1 MAVMIKQGAAAAEY
15 PALARVR
22 TELEAFK
29 RKFYLNLLVR
39 GGLVAG
45 GLLLSFFVVFNGL
58 EYFLYLPTVV
68 RAGLLFGFIGLTMYS
83 FARWIWT
90 PLAALT
96 NLRRLLSDEQAARR
110 VGELFPEV
118 QDRLLNSLQLQGQ
131 ARDNAL
137 IAASLEQRAAQMD
150 DISFAK
156 GIDIQQQSKPL
167 WKYAAIPA
175 AVLLLLLAFYPSFLV
190 QGTERIWHYKRAY
203 SPPAPFQFV
212 IKNPKLTAFKGEDFT
227 LDVGVA
233 GQALPADVSIA
244 FDEGERKLSKV
255 TGRGD
260 QFRYTFEQPQ
270 GDVTFQLKGAGFASP
285 EYQLTVLERP
295 NLRDFKVSITYP
307 PYTGKAAET
316 IENGGNLTVPE
327 GSTVRWEFATAATDE
342 LALVFQN
349 PDETLAATGDDG
361 TFTAERRVLRSQPYL
376 LRLKNPASL
385 NRDPISYQLTAVPDL
400 PPTLTLEAFSD
411 TVTRRYLAL
420 GGTVRDDYGLT
431 RLELHYAL
439 RRAGQGPNSTPSRVG
454 ATPLGLPRES
464 AGTYAYTWNLNAL
477 NLQPGDRLEYY
488 VEAWDNDGVHGPKA
502 TRTRPAEFRLPSRRE
517 LRQEMQAQAQSVA
530 SQMSQAAKQSEK
542 LERELAKAQDKLKTK
557 RDLSFQDRKQLENML
572 DQKNQLNQQMEQM
585 QKMFDQLQQKQDQ
598 ASPKSEELA
607 KKAEELKKLMAD
619 LLDPETK
626 KLYDKLQK
634 LLEEKKQPDA
644 EMQKLLQQ
652 LENKEDTLQKELDRA
667 LEMFKQMQLEQKA
680 EETANKLDELARQ
693 EEKLAEKT
701 EKNDKDNPDNKASN
715 QDQKAKQEEL
725 KKEQAEN
732 QKEFDDLKKELQE
745 LKQMDKEFGDQ
756 NGMDE
761 QKPEQE
767 QTDQDMQDSQ
777 QSLSK
782 NQNKKAAGNQKS
794 AASRMKKM
802 AQKMRDQMSEEESDQ
817 AQQNIDDLRDILE
830 NLLTLSFD
838 QEQLM
843 KDFRKVDQ
851 SDPRFVQLGQ
861 TQRKLRDDAKI
872 IQDSLYALAKKEPKI
887 QSFVTR
893 EVGEMN
899 GRMDESLTHI
909 QQRDLG
915 RATATEQQ
923 AMTSMNNLALMLQS
937 SLQQMQQEAQEGKG
951 APKDGQGK
959 PGKKKGKGKGQ
970 GQGSKPGP
978 GSMGQMQKQ
987 LNEQIQKLSQSGK
1000 TGRAMSEELAKLAA
1014 QQQMLRQAMQQLD
1027 KMQQGGKPGGS
1038 QGQSGQGGEGQA
1050 GQGQSKNGKEG
1061 KEGGDPTGKDGKGK
1075 GDQGMG
1081 GTGDLKKM
1089 MEQTETDLVNKRL
1102 TEETMMR
1109 QQQILTRLLEV
1120 EKSARERDQDT
1131 KREAQ
1136 AAQYKPPVFPP
1147 AFDKYKVSKERQ
1159 TELLRSTPPNLTP
1172 YYQREVG
1179 EYFQKIK

>member
-1 MAVMIKQGAAAAEY
+1 MAMLMEHDATGGEY

-39 GGLVAG
+39 GLLVAG
-45 GLLLSFFVVFNGL
+45 GLLLTFFVVFNGL

-68 RAGLLFGFIGLTMYS
+68 RAGLLFGFIGLTVYS
-83 FARWIWT
+83 FVRWIWT

-96 NLRRLLSDEQAARR
+96 NLRRLLNDEQAARR

-118 QDRLLNSLQLQGQ
+118 QDRLLNALQLQGQ

-137 IAASLEQRAAQMD
+137 IAASLEQRAVQLGQF
-150 DISFAK
+150 SFAE
-156 GIDIQQQSKPL
+156 GINIQQQSKPL
-167 WKYAAIPA
+167 WKYAAIPT
-175 AVLLLLLAFYPSFLV
+175 AVLLALLAFYPSFLV
-190 QGTERIWHYKRAY
+190 QGTERIWHYRRAY
-203 SPPAPFQFV
+203 SPPAPFQFL
-212 IKNPKLTAFKGEDFT
+212 IKNSKLTAFRGEDFT
-227 LDVGVA
+227 LAVGVA
-233 GQALPADVSIA
+233 GVALPADVSIA
-244 FDEGERKLSKV
+244 FDNGERRLSKV
-255 TGRGD
+255 AGHGD

-270 GDVTFQLKGAGFASP
+270 GDVIFQLKGAGFASP

-295 NLRDFKVSITYP
+295 NLRDFKVNITYP
-307 PYTGKAAET
+307 PYTGKPAES
-316 IENGGNLTVPE
+316 IKNGGNLTVPE
-327 GSTVRWEFATAATDE
+327 GSTVRWEFTTAATAE
-342 LALVFQN
+342 LALIFQN
-349 PDETLAATGDDG
+349 PDETLAARGGDG
-361 TFTAERRVLRSQPYL
+361 TFVATRRIMRSQPYL

-400 PPTLTLEAFSD
+400 PPSLTLEAFSD
-411 TVTRRYLAL
+411 TVTRRFLAL

-439 RRAGQGPNSTPSRVG
+439 RRAGQGLNTTPNTQHSTP
-454 ATPLGLPRES
+454 LELPRES
-464 AGTYAYTWNLNAL
+464 AGTYAYTWNLGAL
-477 NLQPGDRLEYY
+477 NMQPGDRLEYY
-488 VEAWDNDGVHGPKA
+488 VEAWDNDDVHGPKA
-502 TRTRPAEFRLPSRRE
+502 TRTRPAEFRLPGRRE

-542 LERELAKAQDKLKTK
+542 LERELVKTQDKLKTK

-585 QKMFDQLQQKQDQ
+585 QKMFEQLQQKQDQ
-598 ASPKSEELA
+598 FSPKSEELA

-634 LLEEKKQPDA
+634 LLEQQKQPDA

-667 LEMFKQMQLEQKA
+667 LEMFKQMQLEQKV
-680 EETANKLDELARQ
+680 EETANKLDDLAKQ

-701 EKNDKDNPDNKASN
+701 EQNDKENPDKKTSN
-715 QDQKAKQEEL
+715 QDQKSKQEQL
-725 KKEQAEN
+725 KQEQVQN
-732 QKEFDDLKKELQE
+732 QKEFEDLKKELQD
-745 LKQMDKEFGDQ
+745 LKQMDKELGDQ

-761 QKPEQE
+761 QKPDQE
-767 QTDQDMQDSQ
+767 QTDQDMQESQ

-782 NQNKKAAGNQKS
+782 NQNKKAATKQKS

-802 AQKMRDQMSEEESDQ
+802 AQKMRDQMSEEEGDQ
-817 AQQNIDDLRDILE
+817 AQQNIDDLRDILD

-838 QEQLM
+838 QEGLM

-909 QQRDLG
+909 QQRDLA

-937 SLQQMQQEAQEGKG
+937 SLNQMQQEAQAGKG
-951 APKDGQGK
+951 QPQDGQGK
-959 PGKKKGKGKGQ
+959 PGRKKGKGKGQ
-970 GQGSKPGP
+970 GQGGKP

-987 LNEQIQKLSQSGK
+987 LNEQIQQLSKSGK
-1000 TGRAMSEELAKLAA
+1000 TGRAMSQELAKLAG

-1038 QGQSGQGGEGQA
+1038 QGKE
-1050 GQGQSKNGKEG
+1050 GKEG
-1061 KEGGDPTGKDGKGK
+1061 KESKEGKEGKESGQNGKDGKGE
-1075 GDQGMG
+1075 QGGG
-1081 GTGDLKKM
+1081 GTGDIKKL

-1102 TEETMMR
+1102 TEETILR

-1136 AAQYKPPVFPP
+1136 TAQAKPPGFPP
-1147 AFDKYKVSKERQ
+1147 AFDKYKADKERQ
-1159 TELLRSTPPNLTP
+1159 TDLLRSTPLKLTP

>member
-1 MAVMIKQGAAAAEY
+1 MEMTMEGGAAGGQY

-39 GGLVAG
+39 GLLVAG
-45 GLLLSFFVVFNGL
+45 GLLLTFFVVFNVL
-58 EYFLYLPTVV
+58 EYFLYLPTAV
-68 RAGLLFGFIGLTMYS
+68 RAGLLFGFLALVAYS
-83 FARWIWT
+83 FVRWIWT

-110 VGELFPEV
+110 VGELFPDV
-118 QDRLLNSLQLQGQ
+118 QDRLLNALQLQGQ
-131 ARDNAL
+131 ALQNEL
-137 IAASLEQRAAQMD
+137 VAASLEQRAAQMGS
-150 DISFAK
+150 ISFAQ
-156 GIDIQQQSKPL
+156 GIDIRQQSRPL
-167 WKYAAIPA
+167 WKYAAVPVV
-175 AVLLLLLAFYPSFLV
+175 VLLALLAVYPSFLV

-203 SPPAPFQFV
+203 SPPAPFEFV
-212 IKNPKLTAFKGEDFT
+212 IKNPKLTAFRGENFT

-233 GQALPADVSIA
+233 GAALPADVSIA
-244 FDEGERKLSKV
+244 FGEGERRLSKV
-255 TGRGD
+255 AGRGD

-270 GDVTFQLKGAGFASP
+270 EDVTFQLKGAGFNSP

-295 NLRDFKVSITYP
+295 NLRDFKVNITYP
-307 PYTGKAAET
+307 AYTGKAAET

-349 PDETLAATGDDG
+349 PDETLTASGTAG
-361 TFTAERRVLRSQPYL
+361 TFVASRRILRSQPYL
-376 LRLKNPASL
+376 LRLKNPVSL
-385 NRDPISYQLTAVPDL
+385 NKDPISYQLTAVPDL
-400 PPTLTLEAFSD
+400 VPTLTLEAFPD

-431 RLELHYAL
+431 RLELHYRLL
-439 RRAGQGPNSTPSRVG
+439 RGGNARAAGAYASR
-454 ATPLGLPRES
+454 PLALPRES
-464 AGTYAYTWNLNAL
+464 AGTYAYTWNLNPL
-477 NLQPGDRLEYY
+477 NMQPGDRLEYY
-488 VEAWDNDGVHGPKA
+488 VEAWDNDGVRGPKSA
-502 TRTRPAEFRLPSRRE
+502 RTRPAEFRLPGKRE
-517 LRQEMQAQAQSVA
+517 MRAELTAQAQSVA
-530 SQMSQAAKQSEK
+530 SEMSKAAKQSEK

-572 DQKNQLNQQMEQM
+572 DQKQQMNEQVEQL

-598 ASPKSEELA
+598 LNPKSEELA
-607 KKAEELKKLMAD
+607 KKAEELKKLMND

-626 KLYDKLQK
+626 KLYEKLRK
-634 LLEEKKQPDA
+634 LLEEQKQPDA

-667 LEMFKQMQLEQKA
+667 LEMFKQMQLEQKV
-680 EETANKLDELARQ
+680 EETANKLDELAKD

-701 EKNDKDNPDNKASN
+701 AQNDKENPDNKLSN
-715 QDQKAKQEEL
+715 QEQKARQEQLKQ
-725 KKEQAEN
+725 EQAEN
-732 QKEFDDLKKELQE
+732 QKEFEDLKKELQE
-745 LKQMDKEFGDQ
+745 LKQMDKELGDQ

-761 QKPEQE
+761 QKPDQE
-767 QTDQDMQDSQ
+767 QTDQDMEESQ
-777 QSLSK
+777 QELSK
-782 NQNKKAAGNQKS
+782 NKNSKAAAKQKS
-794 AASRMKKM
+794 AADRMKKM

-838 QEQLM
+838 QENLM
-843 KDFRKVDQ
+843 KDFRKVNQ

-909 QQRDLG
+909 QQRDPS
-915 RATATEQQ
+915 RATATQQQ
-923 AMTSMNNLALMLQS
+923 AMTSMNNLALMLQG
-937 SLQQMQQEAQEGKG
+937 SLDQMQQEAQAGKG
-951 APKDGQGK
+951 QPQDGKGK

-978 GSMGQMQKQ
+978 GDMGKMQQQ

-1000 TGRAMSEELAKLAA
+1000 SGREMSQELAKLAG

-1027 KMQQGGKPGGS
+1027 KMQQGGKPGGA
-1038 QGQSGQGGEGQA
+1038 QAGEG
-1050 GQGQSKNGKEG
+1050 KDG
-1061 KEGGDPTGKDGKGK
+1061 KEGGKEGQNGKDGKGE
-1075 GDQGMG
+1075 QGGG
-1081 GTGDLKKM
+1081 GTGDIKKM

-1102 TEETMMR
+1102 SEETIMR

-1136 AAQYKPPVFPP
+1136 SAQYKPPVFPP
-1147 AFDKYKVSKERQ
+1147 AFDKYRLSKERQ
-1159 TELLRSTPPNLTP
+1159 AELLRSSPPNLTP

>member
-1 MAVMIKQGAAAAEY
+1 MLMERGAAAAEY

-22 TELEAFK
+22 TELKAFK

-39 GGLVAG
+39 GLLVAG
-45 GLLLSFFVVFNGL
+45 GLLLTFFVAFNGL

-68 RAGLLFGFIGLTMYS
+68 RAGLLFGFIGLVVYS
-83 FARWIWT
+83 FAHWIWT

-118 QDRLLNSLQLQGQ
+118 QDRLLNALQLQGQ
-131 ARDNAL
+131 ALHNAL
-137 IAASLEQRAAQMD
+137 IAASLEQRAAQFGQY
-150 DISFAK
+150 SFAE
-156 GIDIQQQSKPL
+156 GINIQQQSKPL

-175 AVLLLLLAFYPSFLV
+175 AVLLALLAFYPSFLV

-203 SPPAPFQFV
+203 SPPAPFQFL
-212 IKNPKLTAFKGEDFT
+212 IKNAKLTAFRGENFT

-233 GQALPADVSIA
+233 GAALPADVSIT
-244 FDEGERKLSKV
+244 FNDDERRLSKV
-255 TGRGD
+255 AGRGD
-260 QFRYTFEQPQ
+260 EFRYTFEQPQ
-270 GDVTFQLKGAGFASP
+270 GNVTFQLKGAGFASP

-295 NLRDFKVSITYP
+295 NLRDFKVNITYP
-307 PYTGKAAET
+307 PYTGKPAET

-342 LALVFQN
+342 LALMFQN
-349 PDETLAATGDDG
+349 PDETLAARGDNG
-361 TFTAERRVLRSQPYL
+361 TFTATRRIMRSQPYL

-400 PPTLTLEAFSD
+400 PPSLTLEAFSD
-411 TVTRRYLAL
+411 TVTRRFLAL

-439 RRAGQGPNSTPSRVG
+439 RRAGQGPNSAPSRRG
-454 ATPLGLPRES
+454 ATPLDLPRES
-464 AGTYAYTWNLNAL
+464 AGTYAHTWNLGPL

-488 VEAWDNDGVHGPKA
+488 VEAWDNDGVHGAKA

-542 LERELAKAQDKLKTK
+542 LERELAKTQDKLKTK

-585 QKMFDQLQQKQDQ
+585 QKLFEQLQQKQDQ

-607 KKAEELKKLMAD
+607 KKAEELKKLMND

-626 KLYDKLQK
+626 KLYEKLRK
-634 LLEEKKQPDA
+634 LLAEQKQPDA

-680 EETANKLDELARQ
+680 EETANKLDELAKQ

-701 EKNDKDNPDNKASN
+701 AQNDKENPDNKASN
-715 QDQKAKQEEL
+715 QDQKAKQEQL
-725 KKEQAEN
+725 KQEQAQN
-732 QKEFDDLKKELQE
+732 QKEFEDLKKELQD
-745 LKQMDKEFGDQ
+745 LKQMDKELGDQ

-761 QKPEQE
+761 QKPDQE
-767 QTDQDMQDSQ
+767 QTDQDMQESQ
-777 QSLSK
+777 QSLGR
-782 NQNKKAAGNQKS
+782 NQNKKAAGQQKS
-794 AASRMKKM
+794 AAQRMKKM
-802 AQKMRDQMSEEESDQ
+802 AQKMRDQMSEEKSDQ
-817 AQQNIDDLRDILE
+817 AQQNINDLRDILD

-899 GRMDESLTHI
+899 GRMDEALAHI

-937 SLQQMQQEAQEGKG
+937 SLDQMQQEAQSGKG
-951 APKDGQGK
+951 QPQDGQGK
-959 PGKKKGKGKGQ
+959 PGKKKGKGKGK

-978 GSMGQMQKQ
+978 GNMGKMQQQ
-987 LNEQIQKLSQSGK
+987 LNEQIQQLSKSGK
-1000 TGRAMSEELAKLAA
+1000 SGREMSQELAKLAG

-1027 KMQQGGKPGGS
+1027 KLQQGGKPGGS
-1038 QGQSGQGGEGQA
+1038 QGQGGAGQA
-1050 GQGQSKNGKEG
+1050 GQGKEG
-1061 KEGGDPTGKDGKGK
+1061 KEGKEGNGKDGKSE
-1075 GDQGMG
+1075 QGG
-1081 GTGDLKKM
+1081 SGTGDIKKM

-1102 TEETMMR
+1102 TEETMLR

-1147 AFDKYKVSKERQ
+1147 AFDKYKPSKERQ
-1159 TELLRSTPPNLTP
+1159 TELLRSSPPNLTP

>member
-1 MAVMIKQGAAAAEY
+1 MAMLMERGASAAEY

-39 GGLVAG
+39 GLLVAG
-45 GLLLSFFVVFNGL
+45 GLLLTFFVVFNVL

-68 RAGLLFGFIGLTMYS
+68 RAGLLFGFLGLVAYS
-83 FARWIWT
+83 FMRWIWQ

-118 QDRLLNSLQLQGQ
+118 QDRLLNALQLQGQ

-137 IAASLEQRAAQMD
+137 IAASLEQRAAQLGQF
-150 DISFAK
+150 SFAE
-156 GIDIQQQSKPL
+156 GINIKQQSRPL
-167 WKYAAIPA
+167 WKYAAVPV
-175 AVLLLLLAFYPSFLV
+175 AVLLALLAFYPSFLV
-190 QGTERIWHYKRAY
+190 QGTERIWHYRRAY
-203 SPPAPFQFV
+203 SPPAPFQFIV
-212 IKNPKLTAFKGEDFT
+212 KNTKLTAFRGEDFT

-233 GQALPADVSIA
+233 GAALPADVSIVLN
-244 FDEGERKLSKV
+244 EGERRLSKV
-255 TGRGD
+255 AGHGD

-270 GDVTFQLKGAGFASP
+270 GDVTFQLKGAGFNSP

-295 NLRDFKVSITYP
+295 NLRDFKVNITYP
-307 PYTGKAAET
+307 AYTGKAAET

-349 PDETLAATGDDG
+349 PDETLAASGSEGNFVAT
-361 TFTAERRVLRSQPYL
+361 RQVLRSQPYL

-411 TVTRRYLAL
+411 TVTRRFLAL

-439 RRAGQGPNSTPSRVG
+439 RRDGQGPNATPSVQRSTPL
-454 ATPLGLPRES
+454 ALPRES
-464 AGTYAYTWNLNAL
+464 SGTYAYTWNLNSL
-477 NLQPGDRLEYY
+477 NMRPGDRLEYY
-488 VEAWDNDGVHGPKA
+488 VEAWDNDGVHGAKS
-502 TRTRPAEFRLPSRRE
+502 TRTRPAEFRLPGRRE
-517 LRQEMQAQAQSVA
+517 MRQELNAQAQSVA

-542 LERELAKAQDKLKTK
+542 LERELAKTQEKLKTK
-557 RDLSFQDRKQLENML
+557 RDLSFQDRKQLEDML
-572 DQKNQLNQQMEQM
+572 DQKQQMNQQMEQM
-585 QKMFDQLQQKQDQ
+585 QKMFEQLQQKQDQ
-598 ASPKSEELA
+598 LSPKSEELA

-634 LLEEKKQPDA
+634 LLEQQKQPDA

-680 EETANKLDELARQ
+680 EETANKLDELAKQ

-701 EKNDKDNPDNKASN
+701 AQNDKENPDNKASN
-715 QDQKAKQEEL
+715 QEQKAKQEQL
-725 KKEQAEN
+725 KQEQAEK
-732 QKEFDDLKKELQE
+732 QQEFEDLKKELQE
-745 LKQMDKEFGDQ
+745 LKQMDKELGDQ
-756 NGMDE
+756 NGVDE

-767 QTDQDMQDSQ
+767 QTGQDMQESQ
-777 QSLSK
+777 QQLGK
-782 NQNKKAAGNQKS
+782 NQNSKAAAKQKS
-794 AASRMKKM
+794 AAARMKQM
-802 AQKMRDQMSEEESDQ
+802 AKKMRDQMSEEESDQ

-838 QEQLM
+838 QESLM

-937 SLQQMQQEAQEGKG
+937 SLDQMQQEAQSGKG
-951 APKDGQGK
+951 QPQDGQGK

-978 GSMGQMQKQ
+978 GSMGKMQKQ
-987 LNEQIQKLSQSGK
+987 LNEQIQQLSKSGK
-1000 TGRAMSEELAKLAA
+1000 TGRAMSEELAKLAG

-1027 KMQQGGKPGGS
+1027 KLQQGQGKPGGP
-1038 QGQSGQGGEGQA
+1038 QGQ
-1050 GQGQSKNGKEG
+1050 GKDGKTGSQEG
-1061 KEGGDPTGKDGKGK
+1061 KEGSPNGKDGKGE
-1075 GDQGMG
+1075 GEQGGG
-1081 GTGDLKKM
+1081 GTGDVKKL

-1102 TEETMMR
+1102 TEETIMR

-1136 AAQYKPPVFPP
+1136 AAQAKPPVFPP
-1147 AFDKYKVSKERQ
+1147 AFDKYRTNKERQ

>member
-1 MAVMIKQGAAAAEY
+1 MLIERDATAGQY
-15 PALARVR
+15 PALVRVR
-22 TELEAFK
+22 TELETFK

-39 GGLVAG
+39 GLLVAS
-45 GLLLSFFVVFNGL
+45 GLLLTFFVAFNGL
-58 EYFLYLPTVV
+58 EYFLYLPTAV
-68 RAGLLFGFIGLTMYS
+68 RAGLLFGFIGLTVYS

-110 VGELFPEV
+110 VGEIFPEV
-118 QDRLLNSLQLQGQ
+118 QDRLLNALQLQGQ

-137 IAASLEQRAAQMD
+137 IAASLEQRAAQFGQY
-150 DISFAK
+150 SFAE
-156 GIDIQQQSKPL
+156 GINIQQQSKPL

-175 AVLLLLLAFYPSFLV
+175 AVLLALLAFYPSLLV
-190 QGTERIWHYKRAY
+190 QGTQRIWHYKRAY
-203 SPPAPFQFV
+203 SPPAPFQFL
-212 IKNPKLTAFKGEDFT
+212 IKNRKLTAFRGEDFT

-233 GQALPADVSIA
+233 GAALPAEVSIA
-244 FDEGERKLSKV
+244 FSNGERRLSRV
-255 TGRGD
+255 AGHGD

-295 NLRDFKVSITYP
+295 NLRDFKVGITYP
-307 PYTGKAAET
+307 AYTGKPAET

-327 GSTVRWEFATAATDE
+327 GSTVRWKFATVATEE

-349 PDETLAATGDDG
+349 PDETLTATGDGDA
-361 TFTAERRVLRSQPYL
+361 FVASRRVLRSQPYL

-400 PPTLTLEAFSD
+400 PPVLTLEAFSD

-431 RLELHYAL
+431 RLALHYAL
-439 RRAGQGPNSTPSRVG
+439 RRAGQGPNATPSIQN
-454 ATPLGLPRES
+454 AKLLALPRES
-464 AGTYAYTWNLNAL
+464 AGTYAYTWDLGAL
-477 NLQPGDRLEYY
+477 NLRPGDRLEYY

-502 TRTRPAEFRLPSRRE
+502 TRTRPAEFRLPSQRE
-517 LRQEMQAQAQSVA
+517 LRQEMKAEAESVA

-542 LERELAKAQDKLKTK
+542 LERELAKSQDKLKTK

-585 QKMFDQLQQKQDQ
+585 QKMFEQLQQKQDQ

-634 LLEEKKQPDA
+634 LLEQQKQPDA

-667 LEMFKQMQLEQKA
+667 LEMFKQLQLEQKA
-680 EETANKLDELARQ
+680 EETANKLDELAKQ

-701 EKNDKDNPDNKASN
+701 EQNDKENPDNKRSN
-715 QDQKAKQEEL
+715 PDQKAKQEQL
-725 KKEQAEN
+725 KQEQAAN
-732 QKEFDDLKKELQE
+732 QKEFEDLKKELQD
-745 LKQMDKEFGDQ
+745 LKQMDKELGDQ

-761 QKPEQE
+761 QKPEQQ
-767 QTDQDMQDSQ
+767 QTDQDLQESQ

-782 NQNKKAAGNQKS
+782 NQNKKAAGKQKS
-794 AASRMKKM
+794 AASRMKQM
-802 AQKMRDQMSEEESDQ
+802 AKKMRDQMSEEESDQ
-817 AQQNIDDLRDILE
+817 AQQNIDDLRDILD

-838 QEQLM
+838 QEKLM

-937 SLQQMQQEAQEGKG
+937 SLDQMQQEAKAGQG
-951 APKDGQGK
+951 PPQPGQGK

-970 GQGSKPGP
+970 GQGNKPGP

-1000 TGRAMSEELAKLAA
+1000 SGRAMSEELAKLAG

-1027 KMQQGGKPGGS
+1027 KMQQGQGKPGGA
-1038 QGQSGQGGEGQA
+1038 GQA
-1050 GQGQSKNGKEG
+1050 GQGKDGKDG
-1061 KEGGDPTGKDGKGK
+1061 KDGKKGGANNPNGKDGKG
-1075 GDQGMG
+1075 DQGAG

-1102 TEETMMR
+1102 TEETILR

-1136 AAQYKPPVFPP
+1136 AAQAKPPVFPP
-1147 AFDKYKVSKERQ
+1147 AFEKYKASKERQ

-1179 EYFQKIK
+1179 EYFQKMK

>member
-1 MAVMIKQGAAAAEY
+1 MAMLMERGAAPAEY

-45 GLLLSFFVVFNGL
+45 GLLLSLFVVFNGL
-58 EYFLYLPTVV
+58 EYFLYLPTAM
-68 RAGLLFGFIGLTMYS
+68 RAGLLFGFLALAVYS
-83 FARWIWT
+83 FGRWIWQ

-110 VGELFPEV
+110 VGELFPAV
-118 QDRLLNSLQLQGQ
+118 QDRLLNALQLQGQ
-131 ARDNAL
+131 ARHDAL
-137 IAASLEQRAAQMD
+137 VAASLEQRAAQLGQF
-150 DISFAK
+150 SFAE
-156 GIDIQQQSKPL
+156 GINIQQQTRPL

-175 AVLLLLLAFYPSFLV
+175 AVLLALLAFYPRFVV
-190 QGTERIWHYKRAY
+190 QGTGRIWHYRRAY
-203 SPPAPFQFV
+203 APPAPFQFM
-212 IKNPKLTAFKGEDFT
+212 IENAKLTAFRGEDFT

-233 GQALPADVSIA
+233 GAARPAEATIA
-244 FDEGERKLSKV
+244 YNGGERPLRKV
-255 TGRGD
+255 AGRGD
-260 QFRYTFEQPQ
+260 RFRYTFEQPQ
-270 GDVTFQLKGAGFASP
+270 GDVTFHLQGAGFNSP
-285 EYQLTVLERP
+285 DYQLRVLERP
-295 NLRDFKVSITYP
+295 DLRDFKVRITYP

-349 PDETLAATGDDG
+349 PDETLAATGDGG
-361 TFTAERRVLRSQPYL
+361 TFVASRRVLRSQPYL
-376 LRLKNPASL
+376 LRLHNPASL
-385 NRDPISYQLTAVPDL
+385 NRDPIAYQLTAVPDL
-400 PPTLTLEAFSD
+400 PPVLTLEAFTD

-431 RLELHYAL
+431 RLQLHYAL
-439 RRAGQGPNSTPSRVG
+439 HRASQGSNAPPQIQHSTP
-454 ATPLGLPRES
+454 LELPRES
-464 AGTYAYTWNLNAL
+464 AGTYAYTWNLNPL

-502 TRTRPAEFRLPSRRE
+502 TRTRPAEFRLPGRRE
-517 LRQEMQAQAQSVA
+517 LRQELNAQAQSVA
-530 SQMSQAAKQSEK
+530 SQLSQAAKQSQQ
-542 LERELAKAQDKLKTK
+542 LERELAKTQDKLKTK

-572 DQKNQLNQQMEQM
+572 DQKQQMNQQMEQM
-585 QKMFDQLQQKQDQ
+585 QKLFEQLQQKQDQ
-598 ASPKSEELA
+598 LSPKSEELA

-634 LLEEKKQPDA
+634 LLEQQKQPDA

-680 EETANKLDELARQ
+680 EETANKLDQLAQQ
-693 EEKLAEKT
+693 EEKLADKT
-701 EKNDKDNPDNKASN
+701 AQNDKENPANKASN
-715 QDQKAKQEEL
+715 PEQKAKQEQL
-725 KKEQAEN
+725 KQEQAEN
-732 QKEFDDLKKELQE
+732 QQEFDDLKKELQDLKKMDQE
-745 LKQMDKEFGDQ
+745 LGDQ
-756 NGMDE
+756 NGVDE

-767 QTDQDMQDSQ
+767 QTDQDLQESQ
-777 QSLSK
+777 QSLNK
-782 NQNKKAAGNQKS
+782 NQNQKAASKQKS
-794 AASRMKKM
+794 AAARMKQM
-802 AQKMRDQMSEEESDQ
+802 AKKMRDQLSEEESDQ
-817 AQQNIDDLRDILE
+817 AQQNIDDLRNILD

-838 QEQLM
+838 QEGLM

-915 RATATEQQ
+915 RATATQQQ
-923 AMTSMNNLALMLQS
+923 AMTSMNNLALMLSS
-937 SLQQMQQEAQEGKG
+937 SLNQMQQEAQAGKG
-951 APKDGQGK
+951 QPQDGQGK
-959 PGKKKGKGKGQ
+959 PGRKKGKGKGQ
-970 GQGSKPGP
+970 GQGGKPGP

-987 LNEQIQKLSQSGK
+987 LNEQIQQLSKSGK
-1000 TGRAMSEELAKLAA
+1000 TGRAMSQELAKLAGE
-1014 QQQMLRQAMQQLD
+1014 QQMLRQAMQQLD
-1027 KMQQGGKPGGS
+1027 KLQQGGKPGGK
-1038 QGQSGQGGEGQA
+1038 EG
-1050 GQGQSKNGKEG
+1050 GKEG
-1061 KEGGDPTGKDGKGK
+1061 AGTPGQDGKGE
-1075 GDQGMG
+1075 QGGG
-1081 GTGDLKKM
+1081 GTGDIKKL

-1102 TEETMMR
+1102 TEETILR

-1136 AAQYKPPVFPP
+1136 AAQAKPPVFPS
-1147 AFDKYKVSKERQ
+1147 AFDKYKANKERQ
-1159 TELLRSTPPNLTP
+1159 TEILRSSPPTLTP

>member
-1 MAVMIKQGAAAAEY
+1 MAMLMESGAAADGY

-22 TELEAFK
+22 TELESFK

-39 GGLVAG
+39 GLLVAG
-45 GLLLSFFVVFNGL
+45 GLLLTFFVAFNGL
-58 EYFLYLPTVV
+58 EYFLFLPTVV
-68 RAGLLFGFIGLTMYS
+68 RAGLLFGFIGLIAYS

-110 VGELFPEV
+110 VGEIFPEV
-118 QDRLLNSLQLQGQ
+118 QDRLLNALQLQGQ

-137 IAASLEQRAAQMD
+137 VAASLEQRAAQFGHY
-150 DISFAK
+150 SFAD
-156 GIDIQQQSKPL
+156 GINIQQQSKPL

-175 AVLLLLLAFYPSFLV
+175 AVLLTLLAFYPSFLV

-203 SPPAPFQFV
+203 SPPAPFQFL
-212 IKNPKLTAFKGEDFT
+212 IKNAKLTAFRGEDFT

-233 GQALPADVSIA
+233 GAALPAEVSIMM
-244 FDEGERKLSKV
+244 DGGERQLSKV
-255 TGRGD
+255 AGRGD
-260 QFRYTFEQPQ
+260 EFRYTFEQPQ
-270 GDVTFQLKGAGFASP
+270 GTVSFQLQGAGFASP

-295 NLRDFKVSITYP
+295 NLRDFKVNITYP

-327 GSTVRWEFATAATDE
+327 GSTVRWEFATAATEE

-349 PDETLAATGDDG
+349 PDETLAANGDDG
-361 TFTAERRVLRSQPYL
+361 TFTATRRIMRSQPYL

-400 PPTLTLEAFSD
+400 PPSLTLEAFSD
-411 TVTRRYLAL
+411 TVTRRFLAL

-439 RRAGQGPNSTPSRVG
+439 RRAGQGPNSTPSRQG

-502 TRTRPAEFRLPSRRE
+502 TRTRPAEFRLPTRRE

-530 SQMSQAAKQSEK
+530 NQMSQATEQSKK
-542 LERELAKAQDKLKTK
+542 LERELVKTQDKLKTK
-557 RDLSFQDRKQLENML
+557 RDLNFQDRKQLENML

-585 QKMFDQLQQKQDQ
+585 QKMFEQLQQKQDQ

-607 KKAEELKKLMAD
+607 KKAEELKKLMND

-626 KLYDKLQK
+626 KLYEKLRK
-634 LLEEKKQPDA
+634 LLEEQKQPDA

-667 LEMFKQMQLEQKA
+667 LEMFKQLQLEQKA
-680 EETANKLDELARQ
+680 EETANKLDELAKQ
-693 EEKLAEKT
+693 EEKLADKT
-701 EKNDKDNPDNKASN
+701 EQNDKENPENKVSN
-715 QDQKAKQEEL
+715 QDQKTKQEQL
-725 KKEQAEN
+725 KQEQAQN
-732 QKEFDDLKKELQE
+732 QKEFEDLKKELQD
-745 LKQMDKEFGDQ
+745 LKQMDKELGNQ

-761 QKPEQE
+761 QKPDQE
-767 QTDQDMQDSQ
+767 QTDQDMQESQ

-782 NQNKKAAGNQKS
+782 NQNKKAAGKQKS

-802 AQKMRDQMSEEESDQ
+802 AQKMRDQMSEEQSDQ
-817 AQQNIDDLRDILE
+817 AQQNIDDLRNILD

-899 GRMDESLTHI
+899 GRMDESLSHI

-937 SLQQMQQEAQEGKG
+937 SLDQMQQEAQAGKG
-951 APKDGQGK
+951 QPKDGQGQ

-970 GQGSKPGP
+970 GPGGKPGP
-978 GSMGQMQKQ
+978 GNMGKMQQQ
-987 LNEQIQKLSQSGK
+987 LNEQIQQLSKSGK
-1000 TGRAMSEELAKLAA
+1000 SGREMSQELAKLAG

-1027 KMQQGGKPGGS
+1027 KLQQGGKPGGS
-1038 QGQSGQGGEGQA
+1038 QGPGQA
-1050 GQGQSKNGKEG
+1050 GQGQPKDGKDG
-1061 KEGGDPTGKDGKGK
+1061 KEGGQNGKDGKGK
-1075 GDQGMG
+1075 QDAS
-1081 GTGDLKKM
+1081 GTGDIKKM

-1136 AAQYKPPVFPP
+1136 TAQAKPPVFPP
-1147 AFDKYKVSKERQ
+1147 AFDKYRVSKEHQ
-1159 TELLRSTPPNLTP
+1159 TELIRSNPPKLTP

>member
-1 MAVMIKQGAAAAEY
+1 MEHGAAAAGY

-39 GGLVAG
+39 GALVAG
-45 GLLLSFFVVFNGL
+45 GLLLTLFVVFNGL
-58 EYFLYLPTVV
+58 EYFFYLPTAV
-68 RAGLLFGFIGLTMYS
+68 RAVLLFGFLGLTAYS
-83 FARWIWT
+83 FVRWIWQ
-90 PLAALT
+90 PVAALT

-110 VGELFPEV
+110 VGELFPQV
-118 QDRLLNSLQLQGQ
+118 QDRLLNALQLQGQ

-137 IAASLEQRAAQMD
+137 IAASLEQRAAQLGQL
-150 DISFAK
+150 SFAE
-156 GIDIQQQSKPL
+156 GIDIQQQSRPL
-167 WKYAAIPA
+167 WKYAAAPA
-175 AVLLLLLAFYPSFLV
+175 AVLLALLAFYPSFLV
-190 QGTERIWHYKRAY
+190 QGTERIWHYRRAY
-203 SPPAPFQFV
+203 SPPAPFEFV
-212 IKNPKLTAFKGEDFT
+212 IKNSKLTAFRGEDFT

-233 GQALPADVSIA
+233 GAALPADVSIN
-244 FDEGERKLSKV
+244 FSGGERRLSKV
-255 TGRGD
+255 AGRGD

-270 GDVTFQLKGAGFASP
+270 GDVAFQLKGAGFNSP
-285 EYQLTVLERP
+285 EYRLTVLERP
-295 NLRDFKVSITYP
+295 NLRDFKVNVTYP
-307 PYTGKAAET
+307 AYTGKAAET

-327 GSTVRWEFATAATDE
+327 GSTVRWEFATAATEE
-342 LALVFQN
+342 LSLVFQN
-349 PDETLAATGDDG
+349 PDETLTARNDSKKGSRDEDG
-361 TFTAERRVLRSQPYL
+361 TFVATRRIMRSQPYL
-376 LRLKNPASL
+376 LRLKNPVSL

-400 PPTLTLEAFSD
+400 APTLTLEAFAD

-439 RRAGQGPNSTPSRVG
+439 RRAGQAPNAQPAVQSGKTL
-454 ATPLGLPRES
+454 ALPRES
-464 AGTYAYTWNLNAL
+464 AGTFAYTWNLNPL
-477 NLQPGDRLEYY
+477 NLQAGDRLEYY

-517 LRQEMQAQAQSVA
+517 LRQELNAQAESVA

-542 LERELAKAQDKLKTK
+542 LERELAKSQDKLKTK
-557 RDLSFQDRKQLENML
+557 RELSFQDRKQLENML
-572 DQKNQLNQQMEQM
+572 EQKNQLTQQMEQM
-585 QKMFDQLQQKQDQ
+585 QKMFEQLQQKQDQ

-607 KKAEELKKLMAD
+607 KKADELKKLMAD

-634 LLEEKKQPDA
+634 LLEQQKQPDA
-644 EMQKLLQQ
+644 ELQKLLQQ

-680 EETANKLDELARQ
+680 EETANKLDELAKQ

-701 EKNDKDNPDNKASN
+701 EKNDKENPDNKASN
-715 QDQKAKQEEL
+715 QDQKAQQEHLKQE
-725 KKEQAEN
+725 QAAN
-732 QKEFDDLKKELQE
+732 QKEFDELKKELQE
-745 LKQMDKEFGDQ
+745 LKQMDKELGDQ

-761 QKPEQE
+761 QKPDQE
-767 QTDQDMQDSQ
+767 QTDQDMQESQ
-777 QSLSK
+777 QQLGK
-782 NQNKKAAGNQKS
+782 NQNKKAAGKQKS
-794 AASRMKKM
+794 AAARMKKM
-802 AQKMRDQMSEEESDQ
+802 AQKMREQMSEEESDQ

-838 QEQLM
+838 QEGLM

-909 QQRDLG
+909 QQRDPG
-915 RATATEQQ
+915 RATATQQQ
-923 AMTSMNNLALMLQS
+923 AMTSMNNLALMLGS
-937 SLQQMQQEAQEGKG
+937 SLDQMQQEAQAGKG

-987 LNEQIQKLSQSGK
+987 LNEQIQQLSQSGK
-1000 TGRAMSEELAKLAA
+1000 TGRAMSQELAKLAG

-1027 KMQQGGKPGGS
+1027 RMQQGAGKPGGKPGGP
-1038 QGQSGQGGEGQA
+1038 QGEG
-1050 GQGQSKNGKEG
+1050 KEGKDGKQEG
-1061 KEGGDPTGKDGKGK
+1061 KEGGANGKDGKGEE
-1075 GDQGMG
+1075 GGG

-1102 TEETMMR
+1102 TEQTLMR

-1136 AAQYKPPVFPP
+1136 AAQVKPPVFPP
-1147 AFDKYKVSKERQ
+1147 AFDKYRVSKERQ
-1159 TELLRSTPPNLTP
+1159 TELLRSTPPSLTP

-1179 EYFQKIK
+1179 EYFQKMK

>member
-1 MAVMIKQGAAAAEY
+1 MERGTSAAEY

-39 GGLVAG
+39 GLLVAG
-45 GLLLSFFVVFNGL
+45 GLLLTLFVVFNGL
-58 EYFLYLPTVV
+58 EYFLYLPTAG
-68 RAGLLFGFIGLTMYS
+68 RAALLFGFLALVVYS

-118 QDRLLNSLQLQGQ
+118 QDRLVNALQLQGQ

-137 IAASLEQRAAQMD
+137 IAASLEQRAAQLGQ
-150 DISFAK
+150 ISFAQ
-156 GIDIQQQSKPL
+156 GIDIRQQSRPL
-167 WKYAAIPA
+167 WKYAAVPV
-175 AVLLLLLAFYPSFLV
+175 AVLLALLALYPSFLV
-190 QGTERIWHYKRAY
+190 QGTERIWHYRRAY
-203 SPPAPFQFV
+203 SPPAPFEFV
-212 IKNPKLTAFKGEDFT
+212 IKNRQLTAFRGEDFT

-233 GQALPADVSIA
+233 GAALPAEVSIA
-244 FDEGERKLSKV
+244 YDDGERRLSKV
-255 TGRGD
+255 AGHGD
-260 QFRYTFEQPQ
+260 LFRYTFEQPQ
-270 GDVTFQLKGAGFASP
+270 GNVTFQLKGAGFNSP
-285 EYQLTVLERP
+285 EYQLTVRERP
-295 NLRDFKVSITYP
+295 NLRDFKVNITYP
-307 PYTGKAAET
+307 AYTGKAAET

-349 PDETLAATGDDG
+349 PDETLTATGEDG
-361 TFTAERRVLRSQPYL
+361 TFVASRQVLRSQPYL

-385 NRDPISYQLTAVPDL
+385 NRDPIAYQLTAVPDL
-400 PPTLTLEAFSD
+400 APALTLEAFPD
-411 TVTRRYLAL
+411 TITRRYLAL

-431 RLELHYAL
+431 RLELHYEL
-439 RRAGQGPNSTPSRVG
+439 RRNNQNQGIRGQKSL
-454 ATPLGLPRES
+454 ALPTGS
-464 AGTYAYTWNLNAL
+464 AGTYAYTWNLNPL
-477 NLQPGDRLEYY
+477 NLRPGDRLEYY

-502 TRTRPAEFRLPSRRE
+502 ARTRPAEFRLPSRRE
-517 LRQEMQAQAQSVA
+517 MRQELNAQAQSVA
-530 SQMSQAAKQSEK
+530 SQLSQAAKQSEK

-557 RDLSFQDRKQLENML
+557 RDMSFQDRRQLENML
-572 DQKNQLNQQMEQM
+572 DQKQQMNQQLEQM
-585 QKMFDQLQQKQDQ
+585 QKMFEQLQQKQDQ
-598 ASPKSEELA
+598 LSPKSEELA

-626 KLYDKLQK
+626 KLYEKLQK
-634 LLEEKKQPDA
+634 LLEEQQQPNA

-667 LEMFKQMQLEQKA
+667 LEMFKQMQLEQKV
-680 EETANKLDELARQ
+680 EETASKLDELAKEQ
-693 EEKLAEKT
+693 EQLAEKT
-701 EKNDKDNPDNKASN
+701 AQNDKENPDNKTSN
-715 QDQKAKQEEL
+715 QEQKAKNEQL
-725 KKEQAEN
+725 KQEQAQN
-732 QKEFDDLKKELQE
+732 QQAFEDLKKELQE
-745 LKQMDKEFGDQ
+745 LKKMDKELGDQ

-767 QTDQDMQDSQ
+767 QAEQDMQESQ
-777 QSLSK
+777 QQLAK
-782 NQNKKAAGNQKS
+782 NQNAKAAAKQKS
-794 AASRMKKM
+794 AAARLKQM
-802 AQKMRDQMSEEESDQ
+802 AKKMRDQMSEEESDQ
-817 AQQNIDDLRDILE
+817 AQQNIDDLRNILD

-838 QEQLM
+838 QESLM

-872 IQDSLYALAKKEPKI
+872 VQDSLYALAKREPKI
-887 QSFVTR
+887 KSFVTR
-893 EVGEMN
+893 EVNEVNSRMN
-899 GRMDESLTHI
+899 ESLTHI

-915 RATATEQQ
+915 RATTTQQQ

-937 SLQQMQQEAQEGKG
+937 SLNQMQQEQQAGKG
-951 APKDGQGK
+951 QPQPGQGK
-959 PGKKKGKGKGQ
+959 GRKKGKGQ
-970 GQGSKPGP
+970 GQGQGGKPGP

-987 LNEQIQKLSQSGK
+987 LNEQIQQLSKSGK
-1000 TGRAMSEELAKLAA
+1000 TGRAMSEELAKLAG

-1027 KMQQGGKPGGS
+1027 KLQQGGKPGGS
-1038 QGQSGQGGEGQA
+1038 QGQSKDGRQ
-1050 GQGQSKNGKEG
+1050 EG
-1061 KEGGDPTGKDGKGK
+1061 KEDGQNGQEGKGK
-1075 GDQGMG
+1075 AGSG
-1081 GTGDLKKM
+1081 GTGDIKKL

-1102 TEETMMR
+1102 TQETIMR
-1109 QQQILTRLLEV
+1109 QQQILTRMLEV

-1136 AAQYKPPVFPP
+1136 AAQAKPPVFPP
-1147 AFDKYKVSKERQ
+1147 AFDKYRVNKERQ
-1159 TELLRSTPPNLTP
+1159 TELLRSSPPNLTP
-1172 YYQREVG
+1172 YYQREVS

>member
-1 MAVMIKQGAAAAEY
+1 MAMLMEQGATPGEY

-39 GGLVAG
+39 GLLVAG
-45 GLLLSFFVVFNGL
+45 GLLLTLFVVFNGL
-58 EYFLYLPTVV
+58 EYFLYLPTWV
-68 RAGLLFGFIGLTMYS
+68 RAGLLFGFLGLVAYS
-83 FARWIWT
+83 FVRWIWQ

-118 QDRLLNSLQLQGQ
+118 QDRLLNTLQLQGQ
-131 ARDNAL
+131 ALHNAL
-137 IAASLEQRAAQMD
+137 ITASLEQRAAQLGQF
-150 DISFAK
+150 SFAK
-156 GIDIQQQSKPL
+156 GIDIRQQSRPL
-167 WKYAAIPA
+167 WKYAAVPV
-175 AVLLLLLAFYPSFLV
+175 AVLLLLLAVYPSFLV
-190 QGTERIWHYKRAY
+190 QGTERIWHYRRAY

-212 IKNPKLTAFKGEDFT
+212 IKNTKLTAFRGEDFT

-233 GQALPADVSIA
+233 GAVLPADVSIA
-244 FDEGERKLSKV
+244 YSGGERRLSKV
-255 TGRGD
+255 AGQGG

-270 GDVTFQLKGAGFASP
+270 GDVAFQLKGAGFNSP
-285 EYQLTVLERP
+285 EYRLTVLERP
-295 NLRDFKVSITYP
+295 NLRDFKVNIIYP
-307 PYTGKAAET
+307 AYTGKTAET
-316 IENGGNLTVPE
+316 IANGGNLTVPE

-349 PDETLAATGDDG
+349 PDETLAASGADNDNG
-361 TFTAERRVLRSQPYL
+361 TFAATRRVLRSQPYL

-411 TVTRRYLAL
+411 TVTRRFLAL

-439 RRAGQGPNSTPSRVG
+439 RRAGQGPNATPSIQR
-454 ATPLGLPRES
+454 ATPLALPRES
-464 AGTYAYTWNLNAL
+464 SGTYAYTWNLNSL
-477 NLQPGDRLEYY
+477 NMQPGDRLEYF
-488 VEAWDNDGVHGPKA
+488 VEAWDNDGVHGAKA

-517 LRQEMQAQAQSVA
+517 LRQELNAQAQSVA

-542 LERELAKAQDKLKTK
+542 MERELAKTQDKLKTK

-572 DQKNQLNQQMEQM
+572 DQKEQMNQQLEQM
-585 QKMFDQLQQKQDQ
+585 QKMFEQLQQKQDQ
-598 ASPKSEELA
+598 LNPKSDELA

-634 LLEEKKQPDA
+634 LLEQQKQPDA

-680 EETANKLDELARQ
+680 EETANKLDELAKQ
-693 EEKLAEKT
+693 EDKLADKT
-701 EKNDKDNPDNKASN
+701 AQNDKENPDNKASN
-715 QDQKAKQEEL
+715 QDQKAKQEQL
-725 KKEQAEN
+725 KQEQAEN
-732 QKEFDDLKKELQE
+732 QKAFEDLKKELQD
-745 LKQMDKEFGDQ
+745 LKQMDKEMGDQ
-756 NGMDE
+756 NGVDE

-767 QTDQDMQDSQ
+767 QTDQDMQESQ
-777 QSLSK
+777 QQLGK
-782 NQNKKAAGNQKS
+782 NQNKKAAAKQKS
-794 AASRMKKM
+794 AASRMKQM
-802 AQKMRDQMSEEESDQ
+802 AKKMRDQMSEEESDQ
-817 AQQNIDDLRDILE
+817 AQQNIDGLRDILE

-838 QEQLM
+838 QEGLM

-937 SLQQMQQEAQEGKG
+937 SLQQMQQEQQEGKG
-951 APKDGQGK
+951 APKPGDGKSGR
-959 PGKKKGKGKGQ
+959 KKGKGKGQ

-987 LNEQIQKLSQSGK
+987 LNEQIQQLSKSGK
-1000 TGRAMSEELAKLAA
+1000 TGRAMSQELAKLAG

-1027 KMQQGGKPGGS
+1027 KMQQGGKPGGP
-1038 QGQSGQGGEGQA
+1038 QGQGKDGKTGGQD
-1050 GQGQSKNGKEG
+1050 GKDG
-1061 KEGGDPTGKDGKGK
+1061 KEGGQNGKDGKGE
-1075 GDQGMG
+1075 QGGG
-1081 GTGDLKKM
+1081 GTGDIKKL

-1102 TEETMMR
+1102 TEQTIMR

-1136 AAQYKPPVFPP
+1136 TAQAKPPVFPP
-1147 AFDKYKVSKERQ
+1147 AFDKYKVSKEHQ
-1159 TELLRSTPPNLTP
+1159 TELLRSTPPSLTP

>member
-1 MAVMIKQGAAAAEY
+1 MAMTMEDGASQEY

-39 GGLVAG
+39 GLLVAG
-45 GLLLSFFVVFNGL
+45 GLLLTLFVVFNGL
-58 EYFLYLPTVV
+58 EYFFYLPTWV
-68 RAGLLFGFIGLTMYS
+68 RAGLLFGFVGLVVYS
-83 FARWIWT
+83 FGRWIWT

-118 QDRLLNSLQLQGQ
+118 QDRLLNALQLQGQ

-137 IAASLEQRAAQMD
+137 VAASLEQRAAQLGAF
-150 DISFAK
+150 SFAK
-156 GIDIQQQSKPL
+156 GIDIEQQSRPL
-167 WKYAAIPA
+167 WKYAAVPV
-175 AVLLLLLAFYPSFLV
+175 AVLLALLAFYPSFLV
-190 QGTERIWHYKRAY
+190 QGTQRIWHYRRAY
-203 SPPAPFQFV
+203 APPAPFQFV
-212 IKNPKLTAFKGEDFT
+212 VKNTQLTVFRGEDFT

-233 GQALPADVSIA
+233 GPALPAAVSIS
-244 FDEGERKLSKV
+244 FDGGERRLRKV
-255 TGRGD
+255 AGRND
-260 QFRYTFEQPQ
+260 RFRYTFEQPQ
-270 GDVTFQLKGAGFASP
+270 GTVAFQLKGAGFSSP

-295 NLRDFKVSITYP
+295 NLRDFKVNITYP
-307 PYTGKAAET
+307 AYTGKAAET
-316 IENGGNLTVPE
+316 VENGGNLTVPE
-327 GSTVRWEFATAATDE
+327 GSTLRWEFATAATDE
-342 LALVFQN
+342 LALVFEN
-349 PDETLAATGDDG
+349 PADTLAATGGEG
-361 TFTAERRVLRSQPYL
+361 TFVATRRVLRSQPYV

-385 NRDPISYQLTAVPDL
+385 NKDPISYQLTAVPDL
-400 PPTLTLEAFSD
+400 PPALTLEAFSD

-431 RLELHYAL
+431 RLALHYAL
-439 RRAGQGPNSTPSRVG
+439 RRAGQGPNAAPSAQR
-454 ATPLGLPRES
+454 ATALALPRES
-464 AGTYAYTWNLNAL
+464 AGTYAHTWDLGPL

-502 TRTRPAEFRLPSRRE
+502 TRTRPAEFRLPGKRE
-517 LRQEMQAQAQSVA
+517 LRQELRAQAQSVA

-542 LERELAKAQDKLKTK
+542 LERELAKTQDKLKTK
-557 RDLSFQDRKQLENML
+557 RELSFQDRKQLENML
-572 DQKNQLNQQMEQM
+572 DQKNQMTQQLEQM
-585 QKMFDQLQQKQDQ
+585 QKLFEQLQQKQDQ

-634 LLEEKKQPDA
+634 LLEQQKQPDA

-680 EETANKLDELARQ
+680 EETADKLDELAKQ

-701 EKNDKDNPDNKASN
+701 AQNDKENPDNKASN
-715 QDQKAKQEEL
+715 QDQKAKQERL
-725 KKEQAEN
+725 KQEQAEN
-732 QKEFDDLKKELQE
+732 QQDFEDLKKELQE
-745 LKQMDKEFGDQ
+745 LKQMDKELGDQ
-756 NGMDE
+756 NGVDE

-767 QTDQDMQDSQ
+767 QTDQDMQESQ
-777 QSLSK
+777 QQLGK
-782 NQNKKAAGNQKS
+782 NQNKKAAAKQKS
-794 AASRMKKM
+794 AAARMKQM
-802 AQKMRDQMSEEESDQ
+802 AKKMRDQMSEEESDQ
-817 AQQNIDDLRDILE
+817 AQQNIDDLRNILD
-830 NLLTLSFD
+830 NLITLSFD
-838 QEQLM
+838 QEGLM

-861 TQRKLRDDAKI
+861 TQRKLRDDAQI
-872 IQDSLYALAKKEPKI
+872 IQDSLYALAKREPKI

-899 GRMDESLTHI
+899 SRMDESLAHI

-937 SLQQMQQEAQEGKG
+937 SLQQMQQEAQAGKG
-951 APKDGQGK
+951 QPKDGQGK

-978 GSMGQMQKQ
+978 GNMGKMQQQ

-1000 TGRAMSEELAKLAA
+1000 TGREMSQELAKLAG

-1027 KMQQGGKPGGS
+1027 KMQQGGKPGGP
-1038 QGQSGQGGEGQA
+1038 QGPGKA
-1050 GQGQSKNGKEG
+1050 GGKEG
-1061 KEGGDPTGKDGKGK
+1061 KDGSPASKDGKGEL
-1075 GDQGMG
+1075 GGG
-1081 GTGDLKKM
+1081 GTGDLKKL
-1089 MEQTETDLVNKRL
+1089 MEQTEIDLVNKRL
-1102 TEETMMR
+1102 TEQTILR

-1136 AAQYKPPVFPP
+1136 TAQAKPPVFPP

-1159 TELLRSTPPNLTP
+1159 TELLRSTPPSLTP

-1179 EYFQKIK
+1179 EYFQKIR

>member
-1 MAVMIKQGAAAAEY
+1 MLMEQGATAGQY
-15 PALARVR
+15 PALVRIR

-39 GGLVAG
+39 GLLVAG
-45 GLLLSFFVVFNGL
+45 GLLVAFFVAFNGL
-58 EYFLYLPTVV
+58 EYFLYLPTVA
-68 RAGLLFGFIGLTMYS
+68 RAGLLFGFIGLTIYS

-110 VGELFPEV
+110 VGEIFPEV
-118 QDRLLNSLQLQGQ
+118 QDRLLNALQLQGQ
-131 ARDNAL
+131 ARGNAL
-137 IAASLEQRAAQMD
+137 IAASLEQRAAQFGQY
-150 DISFAK
+150 SFAG
-156 GIDIQQQSKPL
+156 GINIQQQSKPL

-175 AVLLLLLAFYPSFLV
+175 AVLLVLLAFYPSFLV
-190 QGTERIWHYKRAY
+190 QGTGRIWHYRRAY
-203 SPPAPFQFV
+203 SPPAPFQFL
-212 IKNPKLTAFKGEDFT
+212 IKNPKLTAFRGENFT

-233 GQALPADVSIA
+233 GAALPADVSID
-244 FDEGERKLSKV
+244 FNDVERRLSKV

-260 QFRYTFEQPQ
+260 EFRYTFEQPQ
-270 GDVTFQLKGAGFASP
+270 GDVRFQLKGAGFASP

-295 NLRDFKVSITYP
+295 NLRDFKVNITYP
-307 PYTGKAAET
+307 PYTGKPAET

-342 LALVFQN
+342 LALIFQN
-349 PDETLAATGDDG
+349 PDETLAATGNDG
-361 TFTAERRVLRSQPYL
+361 TFVAERRVLRSQPYL

-400 PPTLTLEAFSD
+400 PPSLTLEAFSD
-411 TVTRRYLAL
+411 TVTRRFLAL

-439 RRAGQGPNSTPSRVG
+439 RRAGQGPNSTPNIQNLKLL
-454 ATPLGLPRES
+454 TLPQGS
-464 AGTYAYTWNLNAL
+464 DGTYTYTWNLGAL
-477 NLQPGDRLEYY
+477 NMQPGDRLEYY

-517 LRQEMQAQAQSVA
+517 LRQEMHAQAQSVA

-542 LERELAKAQDKLKTK
+542 LERELAKSQDKLKTK

-585 QKMFDQLQQKQDQ
+585 QKMFEQLQQKQDQ
-598 ASPKSEELA
+598 LSPKSEELA
-607 KKAEELKKLMAD
+607 KKAEELKKLMND

-626 KLYDKLQK
+626 KLYEKLRK
-634 LLEEKKQPDA
+634 LLEEQKQPDA
-644 EMQKLLQQ
+644 QMQKLLQQ

-680 EETANKLDELARQ
+680 EETANKLDELAKQ

-701 EKNDKDNPDNKASN
+701 QQNDKENPDNKASN
-715 QDQKAKQEEL
+715 QDQKAKQEQL
-725 KKEQAEN
+725 KQAQAEN
-732 QKEFDDLKKELQE
+732 QKEFEDLKKELLD
-745 LKQMDKEFGDQ
+745 LKQMDKELGDQ

-761 QKPEQE
+761 QKPDQE
-767 QTDQDMQDSQ
+767 QADQDMQESQ

-782 NQNKKAAGNQKS
+782 NQNKKAAGKQKS
-794 AASRMKKM
+794 AAARMKKM

-817 AQQNIDDLRDILE
+817 AQQNINDLRDILD

-937 SLQQMQQEAQEGKG
+937 SLDQMQQEAQAGKG
-951 APKDGQGK
+951 QPKDGQGK
-959 PGKKKGKGKGQ
+959 PGKKKGKGKGP

-978 GSMGQMQKQ
+978 GSMGKMQQQ
-987 LNEQIQKLSQSGK
+987 LNEQIQQLSKSGK
-1000 TGRAMSEELAKLAA
+1000 SGREMSQELAKLAG

-1027 KMQQGGKPGGS
+1027 KLQQGGKPGGS
-1038 QGQSGQGGEGQA
+1038 QGP
-1050 GQGQSKNGKEG
+1050 GKDGKDG
-1061 KEGGDPTGKDGKGK
+1061 KEGGHNGKDGKGE
-1075 GDQGMG
+1075 QGAG
-1081 GTGDLKKM
+1081 GTGDIKKM

-1102 TEETMMR
+1102 TEETIMR

-1136 AAQYKPPVFPP
+1136 TAQYKPPVFPP

>member
-1 MAVMIKQGAAAAEY
+1 MAMTMEDGASQEY

-39 GGLVAG
+39 GLLVAG
-45 GLLLSFFVVFNGL
+45 GLLLTLFVVFNGL
-58 EYFLYLPTVV
+58 EYFFYLPTWV
-68 RAGLLFGFIGLTMYS
+68 RAGLLFGFVGLVVYS
-83 FARWIWT
+83 FGRWIWT

-118 QDRLLNSLQLQGQ
+118 QDRLLNALQLQGQ

-137 IAASLEQRAAQMD
+137 VAASLEQRAAQLGTF
-150 DISFAK
+150 SFAK
-156 GIDIQQQSKPL
+156 GIDIEQQSRPL
-167 WKYAAIPA
+167 WKYAAVPV
-175 AVLLLLLAFYPSFLV
+175 AVLLALLAFYPSFLV
-190 QGTERIWHYKRAY
+190 QGTQRIWHYRRAY
-203 SPPAPFQFV
+203 APPAPFQFV
-212 IKNPKLTAFKGEDFT
+212 VKNTQLTVFRGEDFT
-227 LDVGVA
+227 LDVGVT
-233 GQALPADVSIA
+233 GPALPAAVSIS
-244 FDEGERKLSKV
+244 FGGGERRLRKV
-255 TGRGD
+255 TGRND
-260 QFRYTFEQPQ
+260 RFRYTFEQPQ
-270 GDVTFQLKGAGFASP
+270 GTVAFQLQGAGFSSP

-295 NLRDFKVSITYP
+295 NLRDFKVNITYP
-307 PYTGKAAET
+307 AYTGKAAET
-316 IENGGNLTVPE
+316 VENGGNLTVPE
-327 GSTVRWEFATAATDE
+327 GSTLRWEFATAATDE
-342 LALVFQN
+342 LALVFEN
-349 PDETLAATGDDG
+349 PADTLAATGGEG
-361 TFTAERRVLRSQPYL
+361 TFVATRRVLRSQPYV

-385 NRDPISYQLTAVPDL
+385 NKDPISYQLTAVPDL
-400 PPTLTLEAFSD
+400 PPALTLEAFSD

-431 RLELHYAL
+431 RLALHYAL
-439 RRAGQGPNSTPSRVG
+439 RRAGQGPNAAPSAQR
-454 ATPLGLPRES
+454 ATALALPRES
-464 AGTYAYTWNLNAL
+464 AGTYAHTWDLGPL

-502 TRTRPAEFRLPSRRE
+502 TRTRPAEFRLPGKRE
-517 LRQEMQAQAQSVA
+517 LRQELRAQAQSVA

-557 RDLSFQDRKQLENML
+557 RELSFQDRKQLENML
-572 DQKNQLNQQMEQM
+572 DQKNQMTQQLEQM
-585 QKMFDQLQQKQDQ
+585 QKLFEQLQQKQDQ

-634 LLEEKKQPDA
+634 LLEQQKQPDA

-680 EETANKLDELARQ
+680 EETADKLDELAKQ

-701 EKNDKDNPDNKASN
+701 AQNDKENPDNKASN
-715 QDQKAKQEEL
+715 QDQKAKQERL
-725 KKEQAEN
+725 KQEQAEN
-732 QKEFDDLKKELQE
+732 QQDFEDLKKELQE
-745 LKQMDKEFGDQ
+745 LKQMDKELGDQ
-756 NGMDE
+756 NGVDE

-767 QTDQDMQDSQ
+767 QTDQDMQESQ
-777 QSLSK
+777 QQLGK
-782 NQNKKAAGNQKS
+782 NQNKKAAAKQKS
-794 AASRMKKM
+794 AAARMKQM
-802 AQKMRDQMSEEESDQ
+802 AKKMRDQMSEEESDQ
-817 AQQNIDDLRDILE
+817 AQQNIDDLRNILD
-830 NLLTLSFD
+830 NLITLSFD
-838 QEQLM
+838 QEGLM

-861 TQRKLRDDAKI
+861 TQRKLRDDAQI
-872 IQDSLYALAKKEPKI
+872 IQDSLYALAKREPKI

-899 GRMDESLTHI
+899 SRMDESLAHI

-937 SLQQMQQEAQEGKG
+937 SLQQMQQEAQAGKG
-951 APKDGQGK
+951 QPKDGQGK

-978 GSMGQMQKQ
+978 GNMGKMQQQ

-1000 TGRAMSEELAKLAA
+1000 TGREMSQELAKLAG

-1027 KMQQGGKPGGS
+1027 KMQQGGKPGGP
-1038 QGQSGQGGEGQA
+1038 QGPGKA
-1050 GQGQSKNGKEG
+1050 GGKEG
-1061 KEGGDPTGKDGKGK
+1061 KDGSPAGKDGKGEL
-1075 GDQGMG
+1075 GGG
-1081 GTGDLKKM
+1081 GTGDLKKL

-1102 TEETMMR
+1102 TEQTILR

-1136 AAQYKPPVFPP
+1136 TAQAKPPVFPP

-1159 TELLRSTPPNLTP
+1159 TELLRSTPPSLTP

-1179 EYFQKIK
+1179 EYFQKIR

>member
-1 MAVMIKQGAAAAEY
+1 MEPGASAAEY

-39 GGLVAG
+39 GLLVAG
-45 GLLLSFFVVFNGL
+45 GLLLTFFVVFNVL

-68 RAGLLFGFIGLTMYS
+68 RAGLLFGFIGLTVYS

-110 VGELFPEV
+110 VGEIFPDV
-118 QDRLLNSLQLQGQ
+118 QDRLLNALQLQGQ

-137 IAASLEQRAAQMD
+137 IAASLEQRAAQMGN
-150 DISFAK
+150 ISFAQ
-156 GIDIQQQSKPL
+156 GIDIKQQSKPL
-167 WKYAAIPA
+167 WKYAAVPV

-203 SPPAPFQFV
+203 SPPAPFQFL
-212 IKNPKLTAFKGEDFT
+212 IKNPKLTAFRGEDFT
-227 LDVGVA
+227 LDVAVA
-233 GQALPADVSIA
+233 GAALPADMTIA
-244 FDEGERKLSKV
+244 FNEGERRLNKV
-255 TGRGD
+255 AGRGD

-270 GDVTFQLKGAGFASP
+270 ENVTFQLKGAGFASQ
-285 EYQLTVLERP
+285 EYELTVLERP
-295 NLRDFKVSITYP
+295 NLRDFKVNITYP
-307 PYTGKAAET
+307 AYTGKAAET

-327 GSTVRWEFATAATDE
+327 GSTVRWQFATAATDE

-349 PDETLAATGDDG
+349 PDETLAASGDDG
-361 TFTAERRVLRSQPYL
+361 TFVATRRVMRSQPYL

-400 PPTLTLEAFSD
+400 VPSLTLEAFPD

-431 RLELHYAL
+431 RLQLHYRLL
-439 RRAGQGPNSTPSRVG
+439 RGGNARAAGAYASR
-454 ATPLGLPRES
+454 PLSLPTES
-464 AGTYAYTWNLNAL
+464 AGTYAYTWNLNPL
-477 NLQPGDRLEYY
+477 NMQPGDRLEYY

-502 TRTRPAEFRLPSRRE
+502 ARTRPAEFRLPGRRE
-517 LRQEMQAQAQSVA
+517 MRQELNAQAESVA
-530 SQMSQAAKQSEK
+530 SQMSQAAKESEK
-542 LERELAKAQDKLKTK
+542 LERELAKAQEKLKTK
-557 RDLSFQDRKQLENML
+557 RDMSFQDRKQLENML
-572 DQKNQLNQQMEQM
+572 DQKQQMNQQMEQM
-585 QKMFDQLQQKQDQ
+585 QKMFEQLQQKQDQ
-598 ASPKSEELA
+598 ANPKSEELA
-607 KKAEELKKLMAD
+607 KKAEELKKLMND

-626 KLYDKLQK
+626 KLYEKLKK
-634 LLEEKKQPDA
+634 LLEAQKQPDA

-652 LENKEDTLQKELDRA
+652 LENKENTLQKELDRA
-667 LEMFKQMQLEQKA
+667 LDMFKQMQLEQKA
-680 EETANKLDELARQ
+680 EETANRLEELAKQ
-693 EEKLAEKT
+693 EEKLAEQT
-701 EKNDKDNPDNKASN
+701 AQNDKENPDNKLSN
-715 QDQKAKQEEL
+715 QEQKAKQEQL
-725 KKEQAEN
+725 KQEQAEN
-732 QKEFDDLKKELQE
+732 QKEFEDLKKDLQD
-745 LKQMDKEFGDQ
+745 LKQMDKELGDQ

-767 QTDQDMQDSQ
+767 QADQDMQESQ
-777 QSLSK
+777 QQLGK
-782 NQNKKAAGNQKS
+782 NQNSKAAAKQKS
-794 AASRMKKM
+794 AAQRMKKM

-838 QEQLM
+838 QENLM

-909 QQRDLG
+909 QQRDLN
-915 RATATEQQ
+915 RATASEQQ
-923 AMTSMNNLALMLQS
+923 AMTSMNNLALMLQG
-937 SLQQMQQEAQEGKG
+937 SLDQMQQEQQAGKG
-951 APKDGQGK
+951 QPQDGKGK

-970 GQGSKPGP
+970 GQGGKPGP
-978 GSMGQMQKQ
+978 GDMGKMQQQ

-1000 TGRAMSEELAKLAA
+1000 SGRQMSEELAKMAG

-1027 KMQQGGKPGGS
+1027 KLQQGQGKPGGKA
-1038 QGQSGQGGEGQA
+1038 GGEGQA
-1050 GQGQSKNGKEG
+1050 SEGKDGKEG
-1061 KEGGDPTGKDGKGK
+1061 KEGGKDGKDGK

-1081 GTGDLKKM
+1081 GTGDIKKM

-1102 TEETMMR
+1102 TEETIMR
-1109 QQQILTRLLEV
+1109 QQKILTRLLEV

-1136 AAQYKPPVFPP
+1136 AAQYKPPVFPQ
-1147 AFDKYKVSKERQ
+1147 AFDKYKGSKERQ